1 MIWIGFIVLGF
12 VSGSIPF
19 ALLIG
24 RAKGVDI
31 RRHGSGNVGATNV
44 SRVLGRPYGLLC
56 FALDAAKG
64 AGPVVAAGLV
74 QGVFGATVAAVEP
87 TAQWAWL
94 AVAVASV
101 AGHMFSPFVGFRG
114 GKGVATGF
122 GSMVAM
128 WNILTIPLLLALA
141 AWLCVLA
148 VSRYISLASIV
159 AAQVVPIAFMT
170 IMLVRDGGDDP
181 NARVVH
187 AMPVLIVTIGIA
199 ALVVLRHRANIAR
212 LQRGEEPRIGQG
224 RRAGGA

>member
-122 GSMVAM
+122 GSTGLVATPTGSVI
-128 WNILTIPLLLALA
+128 WITTAITTATAITLAD
-141 AWLCVLA
+141 
-148 VSRYISLASIV
+148 RP
-159 AAQVVPIAFMT
+159 QK
-170 IMLVRDGGDDP
+170 
-181 NARVVH
+181 
-187 AMPVLIVTIGIA
+187 
-199 ALVVLRHRANIAR
+199 
-212 LQRGEEPRIGQG
+212 
-224 RRAGGA
+224 